1 MLVISRLKLFQEVE
15 EYFESPQE
23 EMEIMMDN
31 LIKNVKEE
39 MTFEGPNVK
48 KGSALNS
55 LLYTLVRSFYL
66 KSKHKNYI

>member
-23 EMEIMMDN
+23 EMEIRMDN

-39 MTFEGPNVK
+39 MTSEEPNVK

-55 LLYTLVRSFYL
+55 LLYTLVSSFN
-66 KSKHKNYI
+66 SK